1 MVRVMMVAVMRKM
14 LLLLMIAVGAC
25 KKTFC
30 VPWPALVIVH
40 PPRY

>member
-14 LLLLMIAVGAC
+14 MLLLMIAVGTC

-30 VPWPALVIVH
+30 VL
-40 PPRY
+40 